1 MSWSMSV
8 RQTFAPTL
16 DDIEALARAAIARLP
31 DVFQAHL
38 GAVVL
43 RIEDFP
49 DADVCRDMGLESE
62 FDLLGLYQGHAVG
75 RSVDVSGALPDTVYL
90 YRRPMLDLW
99 AEGEESL
106 EHIVTHVLV
115 HEVGHHFGLS
125 DEAMHQIEESA
136 L

>member
-1 MSWSMSV
+1 MAG
-8 RQTFAPTL
+8 RQTFAPSL
-16 DDIEALARAAIARLP
+16 DDIETLARGAIARLP
-31 DVFQAHL
+31 EIFRSHL
-38 GAVVL
+38 GTVVL

-49 DADVCRDMGLESE
+49 DEEVCRDMELESE
-62 FDLLGLYQGHAVG
+62 FDILGLYQGHAVG

-125 DEAMHQIEESA
+125 DDDMHRIEDSA